1 VTSAGATPSGRRT
14 QRFVICGDN
23 LLTLRIVQ
31 ALRRQGSAVDIV
43 VVVADRTS
51 RYVPEI
57 ERSPG
62 VRLVEGGRS
71 DDDRTF
77 LAAGVRGA
85 TAVALVDREDVTN
98 IHRALRVQ
106 EIDPG
111 VRLVVRL
118 FNTRLGRRIEQILP
132 TATVLSVS
140 ETAAPSFVAQAIG
153 RNTRQHVRVPDRTF
167 VVAGRREVRDEAVV
181 CGLAA
186 NSQTGARG
194 GPRLLPDDG
203 GGPDAADYVLAVAES
218 RARATDQLS
227 RPRTE
232 RLRNVADRLLVRLR
246 GGLTRRLAR
255 ATLALI
261 GLFVLGTMAFATAG
275 GYSVGDA
282 VYLAVLD
289 SAGAAQPDTG
299 TSVAVRVI
307 QGFVTVIGIA
317 IIPLVTAVVVE
328 SAVSARVV
336 GAAPRR
342 LPRRDHVVVV
352 GLGNVGTRIVSTL
365 RERGVPVV
373 AVERTDD
380 AVGVAAVT
388 RAGVP
393 VVLGDATR
401 ERVLREA
408 GVEEC
413 RALVA
418 VTSDDATNLQAALVG
433 RSVQRALRVVLRL
446 RDDDLAARVERSMD
460 AISRSVSYVAAPVFA
475 AALRDGQVLATIP
488 VGRRI
493 LLMAEV
499 TVGRA
504 SLMAGLT
511 VGAVVETGAVRVVG
525 VYRGAGPDAVL
536 EIPPRPRRRLKVGDR
551 LLVVATRGG
560 LGTVLERCAS
570 RSARVA
576 AGPVRSPDGSP
587 PDELPRDLADGVVT
601 P

>member
-1 VTSAGATPSGRRT
+1 MTSAGATPSGRRT
-14 QRFVICGDN
+14 QRFVICGEN

-57 ERSPG
+57 AASPG
-62 VRLVEGGRS
+62 VRVIEGGRS

-106 EIDPG
+106 EIDPD

-194 GPRLLPDDG
+194 GPRLLPDPG
-203 GGPDAADYVLAVAES
+203 TGSEAADYVLAVAES
-218 RARATDQLS
+218 RARSTDQLS

-232 RLRNVADRLLVRLR
+232 RVRNLADRLLLRLR
-246 GGLTRRLAR
+246 GSLTRRLAR
-255 ATLALI
+255 ATLALF
-261 GLFVLGTMAFATAG
+261 GLFLLGTAAFATAG
-275 GYSVGDA
+275 GYTLGDA

-299 TSVAVRVI
+299 ASVAVRVI

-328 SAVSARVV
+328 SAVSARVA
-336 GAAPRR
+336 GTGPRR
-342 LPRRDHVVVV
+342 MPRRDHVVVV
-352 GLGNVGTRIVSTL
+352 GLGNVGYRIVTTL

-373 AVERTDD
+373 AVERSDD
-380 AVGVAAVT
+380 AVGTAAAA
-388 RAGVP
+388 RAGIP

-408 GVEEC
+408 GAEEC

-433 RSVQRALRVVLRL
+433 RSVQRAVRVVLRL

-504 SLMAGLT
+504 SFLAGLT
-511 VGAVVETGAVRVVG
+511 VAAIVETGAVRVVG

-536 EIPPRPRRRLKVGDR
+536 EIPPRPHRRLKVGDR

-560 LGTVLERCAS
+560 LGTVLERSAS
-570 RSARVA
+570 RSVRVTA
-576 AGPVRSPDGSP
+576 EPEPLPELP
-587 PDELPRDLADGVVT
+587 PDELPRDLADGMLT

>member
-1 VTSAGATPSGRRT
+1 MTTAGATPSGRRT

-23 LLTLRIVQ
+23 MLTLRIVE
-31 ALRRQGSAVDIV
+31 ALRRQGSTASEIV
-43 VVVADRTS
+43 VVVADRTN
-51 RYVPEI
+51 RYVPLI
-57 ERSPG
+57 EAAAG
-62 VRLVEGGRS
+62 VRVVEGGRS

-140 ETAAPSFVAQAIG
+140 ETAAPSFVNQAIG

-167 VVAGRREVRDEAVV
+167 VVAGRREVRGEAVV

-186 NSQTGARG
+186 NSQLGARG
-194 GPRLLPDDG
+194 GPSLLPDAAG
-203 GGPDAADYVLAVAES
+203 AADFVLAVAEN

-232 RLRNVADRLLVRLR
+232 RVRNAVDRLVLRLR
-246 GGLTRRLAR
+246 GTLTRRLAR
-255 ATLALI
+255 ATLALV
-261 GLFVLGTMAFATAG
+261 GLFILGTVAFATAG
-275 GYSVGDA
+275 GFGLGDA
-282 VYLAVLD
+282 IYLAVLD

-299 TSVAVRVI
+299 ASVAVRVI
-307 QGFVTVIGIA
+307 QGFVTVVGIA

-328 SAVSARVV
+328 SAVSGRVV
-336 GAAPRR
+336 GVAPRR
-342 LPRRDHVVVV
+342 MPRRDHVVVV
-352 GLGNVGTRIVSTL
+352 GLGNVGTRIVTTL
-365 RERGVPVV
+365 RDRGVPVV
-373 AVERTDD
+373 AVERNDD
-380 AVGVAAVT
+380 TAGASTAA

-408 GVEEC
+408 GAEEC

-433 RSVQRALRVVLRL
+433 RSVQRSVRVVLRL
-446 RDDDLAARVERSMD
+446 RDDDLAARVGRSMD

-504 SLMAGLT
+504 SFMAGLP
-511 VGAVVETGAVRVVG
+511 VGALVETGAVRVVG

-536 EIPPRPRRRLKVGDR
+536 ELPPRPRRRLKVGDR

-570 RSARVA
+570 RSVRVGTA
-576 AGPVRSPDGSP
+576 PSAPRAV
-587 PDELPRDLADGVVT
+587 LPQDRADGMLA

>member
-14 QRFVICGDN
+14 QRYVICGDN
-23 LLTLRIVQ
+23 LLTLRIVE
-31 ALRRQGSAVDIV
+31 ALRRQGSLASEIV
-43 VVVADRTS
+43 VVVADRS
-51 RYVPEI
+51 NRYVPMI
-57 ERSPG
+57 EAAAG
-62 VRLVEGGRS
+62 VRVVEGGRS

-77 LAAGVRGA
+77 LDAGVRGA

-106 EIDPG
+106 EIDPD

-140 ETAAPSFVAQAIG
+140 ETAAPSFVNQAIG

-167 VVAGRREVRDEAVV
+167 VVAGRREVRGEAVV

-186 NSQTGARG
+186 NSQLGARG
-194 GPRLLPDDG
+194 GPRLLPD
-203 GGPDAADYVLAVAES
+203 AAAGADFVLAVAEN

-232 RLRNVADRLLVRLR
+232 RLRNAVGRVVLRLR
-246 GGLTRRLAR
+246 GTLTRRLAR
-255 ATLALI
+255 ATLAL
-261 GLFVLGTMAFATAG
+261 GALFIAGTVAFATAG
-275 GYSVGDA
+275 GYGLGNA
-282 VYLAVLD
+282 IYLAVLD

-299 TSVAVRVI
+299 ASTAVQVI
-307 QGFVTVIGIA
+307 QGFITVVGIA

-328 SAVSARVV
+328 SAVSVRVI
-336 GAAPRR
+336 GATPRR
-342 LPRRDHVVVV
+342 MPRRDHVVVV
-352 GLGNVGTRIVSTL
+352 GLGNVGTRIVTTL

-373 AVERTDD
+373 AVERSDD
-380 AVGVAAVT
+380 AVGASAAA

-393 VVLGDATR
+393 LVLGDATR

-408 GVEEC
+408 GAETC

-418 VTSDDATNLQAALVG
+418 VTSDDATNLQAALIG
-433 RSVQRALRVVLRL
+433 RSVQRSVRVVLRL

-504 SLMAGLT
+504 SLMAGLP
-511 VGAVVETGAVRVVG
+511 VGALDEAGVARVVG

-536 EIPPRPRRRLKVGDR
+536 EMPPRPRRRLKVGDR

-570 RSARVA
+570 RSVRVGA
-576 AGPVRSPDGSP
+576 CGS
-587 PDELPRDLADGVVT
+587 
-601 P
+601 

>member
-1 VTSAGATPSGRRT
+1 MTSAGATPSGRRT

-23 LLTLRIVQ
+23 LLTLRIVE
-31 ALRRQGSAVDIV
+31 ALRRQGSAAVDIV
-43 VVVADRTS
+43 VVVADRAS
-51 RYVPEI
+51 RYVPQI
-57 ERSPG
+57 EDAG
-62 VRLVEGGRS
+62 VRVLEGGSS

-106 EIDPG
+106 EIDPD

-186 NSQTGARG
+186 NSGLGARG
-194 GPRLLPDDG
+194 GPRLLPD
-203 GGPDAADYVLAVAES
+203 GGPDTADYVLAVAES
-218 RARATDQLS
+218 RARETDQLS

-232 RLRNVADRLLVRLR
+232 RVRNAVERLVVRLR
-246 GGLTRRLAR
+246 GTLTRRLAR
-255 ATLALI
+255 ATLALFL
-261 GLFVLGTMAFATAG
+261 LFVAGTLAFATAG
-275 GYSVGDA
+275 GYTLGDA

-299 TSVAVRVI
+299 ASLAVRVI
-307 QGFVTVIGIA
+307 QGFVTVVGIA

-328 SAVSARVV
+328 SAVSGRVL
-336 GAAPRR
+336 GTGPRR
-342 LPRRDHVVVV
+342 MPRRDHVVVV
-352 GLGNVGTRIVSTL
+352 GLGNVGMRIVTTL

-373 AVERTDD
+373 AVERSDE
-380 AVGVAAVT
+380 AFGAAAAA
-388 RAGVP
+388 RAGIP
-393 VVLGDATR
+393 VILGDATR

-408 GVEEC
+408 GAEQC

-433 RSVQRALRVVLRL
+433 RSVQRSVRVVLRL
-446 RDDDLAARVERSMD
+446 RDDDLAGRVERSMG

-504 SLMAGLT
+504 SFMAGLP
-511 VGAVVETGAVRVVG
+511 VGAVVEAGAVRVVG

-536 EIPPRPRRRLKVGDR
+536 ETPPRPRRRLKVGDR

-570 RSARVA
+570 RSAYDRPAV
-576 AGPVRSPDGSP
+576 PVRTP
-587 PDELPRDLADGVVT
+587 EGVLT
-601 P
+601 G

>member
-1 VTSAGATPSGRRT
+1 MTSAGATPSVRRT

-23 LLTLRIVQ
+23 LLTLRIVE
-31 ALRRQGSAVDIV
+31 ALRRQGSTASEIV
-43 VVVADRTS
+43 VVVADRTN
-51 RYVPEI
+51 RYVPMI
-57 ERSPG
+57 EAAAG
-62 VRLVEGGRS
+62 VRVVEGGRS

-106 EIDPG
+106 EIDPD

-140 ETAAPSFVAQAIG
+140 ETAAPSFVNQAIG

-167 VVAGRREVRDEAVV
+167 VVAGRREVRGEAVV

-186 NSQTGARG
+186 NSQLGARG
-194 GPRLLPDDG
+194 GPLLLPD
-203 GGPDAADYVLAVAES
+203 AAGTADFVLAVAEN

-232 RLRNVADRLLVRLR
+232 RVRNVVDRLVLRLR
-246 GGLTRRLAR
+246 GTLTRRLAR
-255 ATLALI
+255 ATLALV
-261 GLFVLGTMAFATAG
+261 GLFILGTVAFATAG
-275 GYSVGDA
+275 GYGLGDA
-282 VYLAVLD
+282 IYLAVLD

-299 TSVAVRVI
+299 ASVAVRVI
-307 QGFVTVIGIA
+307 QGFVTVVGIA

-328 SAVSARVV
+328 SAVSGRVV
-336 GAAPRR
+336 GVAPRR
-342 LPRRDHVVVV
+342 MPRRDHVVVV
-352 GLGNVGTRIVSTL
+352 GLGNVGTRIVTTL
-365 RERGVPVV
+365 RDRGVPVV
-373 AVERTDD
+373 AVERSDD
-380 AVGVAAVT
+380 TVGASAAA

-408 GVEEC
+408 GAEDC

-433 RSVQRALRVVLRL
+433 RSVQRSVRVVLRL
-446 RDDDLAARVERSMD
+446 RDDDLAARVGRSMD

-504 SLMAGLT
+504 SFMAGLP
-511 VGAVVETGAVRVVG
+511 VGALVETGAVRVVG

-536 EIPPRPRRRLKVGDR
+536 ELPPRPRRRLKVGDR

-570 RSARVA
+570 RSVRVGTA
-576 AGPVRSPDGSP
+576 P
-587 PDELPRDLADGVVT
+587 PTPRAVLPRDRSDGMLA

>member
-1 VTSAGATPSGRRT
+1 MTTAGAAPSGRTRSGTRT
-14 QRFVICGDN
+14 ERFVICGEN
-23 LLTLRIVQ
+23 LLTLRIVE
-31 ALRRQGSAVDIV
+31 ALRRQRGDGTEIV
-43 VVVADRTS
+43 VVVADRRG
-51 RYVPEI
+51 RYVDRI
-57 ERSPG
+57 EAAPG
-62 VRLVEGGRS
+62 VRVVEGGPAG
-71 DDDRTF
+71 DDDRTL

-106 EIDPG
+106 EIDPS

-118 FNTRLGRRIEQILP
+118 FNTRLGARIEGILP

-153 RNTRQHVRVPDRTF
+153 RTTRQHVRLAGRTF
-167 VVAGRREVRDEAVV
+167 VVAGRREVDDGTVL

-186 NSQTGARG
+186 NSQTGAAG
-194 GPRLLPDDG
+194 GPRLLPDEDTD
-203 GGPDAADYVLAVAES
+203 PADYVLALAVS
-218 RARATDQLS
+218 RAQVTDQLH

-232 RLRNVADRLLVRLR
+232 RVRNLLDRVVVRVR
-246 GGLTRRLAR
+246 GTLTRRLAR
-255 ATLALI
+255 ATLALFL
-261 GLFVLGTMAFATAG
+261 LFVAGTVAFATAG
-275 GYSVGDA
+275 GYSLGDA
-282 VYLAVLD
+282 IYLAVLD
-289 SAGAAQPDTG
+289 SAGAAQPDTSA
-299 TSVAVRVI
+299 SVAVRVI
-307 QGFVTVIGIA
+307 QAFVTVVGIA

-328 SAVSARVV
+328 SAVSARTV
-336 GAAPRR
+336 GGPVRR
-342 LPRRDHVVVV
+342 MPRRDHVVVV
-352 GLGNVGTRIVSTL
+352 GLGNVGLRIVTTL

-373 AVERTDD
+373 GVEREEDT
-380 AVGVAAVT
+380 AGAAAAA

-408 GVEEC
+408 GAEEA

-418 VTSDDATNLQAALVG
+418 VTSDDATNLQAALTA
-433 RSVQRALRVVLRL
+433 RSVQRAVRVVLRL

-504 SLMAGLT
+504 SLMTGLPVAVLTEAGQ
-511 VGAVVETGAVRVVG
+511 VRVVG
-525 VYRGAGPDAVL
+525 VFRGAGPEAVL
-536 EIPPRPRRRLKVGDR
+536 EMPPRPRRALKVGDR
-551 LLVVATRGG
+551 LVVVATRGG
-560 LGTVLERCAS
+560 LGTVLERC
-570 RSARVA
+570 SARSVVA
-576 AGPVRSPDGSP
+576 
-587 PDELPRDLADGVVT
+587 LPGHPEHA
-601 P
+601 

>member
-1 VTSAGATPSGRRT
+1 MTTVGAAPSGRTRSGTRT
-14 QRFVICGDN
+14 ERFVICGEN
-23 LLTLRIVQ
+23 LLTLRIVE
-31 ALRRQGSAVDIV
+31 ALRRQRGDGTEIV
-43 VVVADRTS
+43 VVVADRAG
-51 RYVPEI
+51 RYVDRI
-57 ERSPG
+57 AAAPG
-62 VRLVEGGRS
+62 VRVVEGGRS
-71 DDDRTF
+71 DDDAML

-106 EIDPG
+106 EIDPS

-118 FNTRLGRRIEQILP
+118 FNTRLGARIEGILP

-153 RNTRQHVRVPDRTF
+153 RNTRQHVRLADRTF
-167 VVAGRREVRDEAVV
+167 VVAGRREVGDETVL

-186 NSQTGARG
+186 NSQTGAAG
-194 GPRLLPDDG
+194 GPRLLPDESDD
-203 GGPDAADYVLAVAES
+203 PADYVLALAVS
-218 RARATDQLS
+218 RARVTDQLS

-232 RLRNVADRLLVRLR
+232 RVRNLVDRAVARVR
-246 GGLTRRLAR
+246 GTLTRRLAR
-255 ATLALI
+255 AALALVL
-261 GLFVLGTMAFATAG
+261 LFVAGTVAFATAG
-275 GYSVGDA
+275 GYSLGDA
-282 VYLAVLD
+282 IYLAVLD
-289 SAGAAQPDTG
+289 SAGAAQPDTQA
-299 TSVAVRVI
+299 SVAVRVI
-307 QGFVTVIGIA
+307 QAFVTVVGIA

-328 SAVSARVV
+328 SAVSARTA
-336 GAAPRR
+336 GGPLRR
-342 LPRRDHVVVV
+342 VPRRDHVVVV
-352 GLGNVGTRIVSTL
+352 GLGNVGLRIVTTL

-373 AVERTDD
+373 GVERGDD
-380 AVGVAAVT
+380 TAGAAAAA

-393 VVLGDATR
+393 VVFGDATR

-408 GVEEC
+408 GAEEA

-418 VTSDDATNLQAALVG
+418 VTSDDATNLQAALVA
-433 RSVQRALRVVLRL
+433 RSVQRAVRVVLRL

-504 SLMAGLT
+504 SLMTGLPVAVLVEAGQ
-511 VGAVVETGAVRVVG
+511 VRVIG
-525 VYRGAGPDAVL
+525 VFRGAGPDAVL
-536 EIPPRPRRRLKVGDR
+536 ELPPRPRRGLKVGDR

-570 RSARVA
+570 RSAA
-576 AGPVRSPDGSP
+576 AG
-587 PDELPRDLADGVVT
+587 
-601 P
+601 

>member
-1 VTSAGATPSGRRT
+1 
-14 QRFVICGDN
+14 VICGEN

-57 ERSPG
+57 AASPG
-62 VRLVEGGRS
+62 VRVVEGGRS

-106 EIDPG
+106 EIDPE

-194 GPRLLPDDG
+194 GPRLLPDG
-203 GGPDAADYVLAVAES
+203 SGPETADYVLAVAES
-218 RARATDQLS
+218 RARTTDQLS
-227 RPRTE
+227 RPRSE
-232 RLRNVADRLLVRLR
+232 RVRNVTDRLLVRLR
-246 GGLTRRLAR
+246 GSLTRRLAR
-255 ATLALI
+255 ATLALV
-261 GLFVLGTMAFATAG
+261 GLFVLGTVAFATAG
-275 GYSVGDA
+275 GFTLGDA

-299 TSVAVRVI
+299 TSIAVRVI

-336 GAAPRR
+336 GTGPRR
-342 LPRRDHVVVV
+342 MPRRDHVVVV
-352 GLGNVGTRIVSTL
+352 GLGNVGFRIVTTL
-365 RERGVPVV
+365 RDRGVPVV
-373 AVERTDD
+373 AVERSDD
-380 AVGVAAVT
+380 AVGTTAAA
-388 RAGVP
+388 RAGIP

-408 GVEEC
+408 GAEEC

-433 RSVQRALRVVLRL
+433 RSVQRAVRVVLRL

-504 SLMAGLT
+504 SFMAGLT
-511 VGAVVETGAVRVVG
+511 VGAIVETGAVRVVG

-560 LGTVLERCAS
+560 FGTVLERCAS
-570 RSARVA
+570 RSVRA
-576 AGPVRSPDGSP
+576 APDPVRPPDEPTSDEP
-587 PDELPRDLADGVVT
+587 TSDELPRDLTDGMLS

>member
-1 VTSAGATPSGRRT
+1 VTSAGATPSGRRA
-14 QRFVICGDN
+14 QRFVICGEN

-43 VVVADRTS
+43 VVVADRAS

-57 ERSPG
+57 AASPG
-62 VRLVEGGRS
+62 VRVVEGGRS

-106 EIDPG
+106 EIDPE

-181 CGLAA
+181 CELAA

-194 GPRLLPDDG
+194 GPRLLPDG
-203 GGPDAADYVLAVAES
+203 SGPETADYVLAVAES
-218 RARATDQLS
+218 RARTTDQLS
-227 RPRTE
+227 RPRSE
-232 RLRNVADRLLVRLR
+232 RVRNVTDRLLVRLR
-246 GGLTRRLAR
+246 GSLTRRLAR
-255 ATLALI
+255 ATLALF
-261 GLFVLGTMAFATAG
+261 GLFVLGAVAFATAG
-275 GYSVGDA
+275 GYTLGDA

-299 TSVAVRVI
+299 TSVAVRLI

-336 GAAPRR
+336 GAGPRR
-342 LPRRDHVVVV
+342 MPRRDHVVVV
-352 GLGNVGTRIVSTL
+352 GLGNVGFRIVTTL

-373 AVERTDD
+373 AVERSDN
-380 AVGVAAVT
+380 AVGVAPAT
-388 RAGVP
+388 RAGIP

-433 RSVQRALRVVLRL
+433 RSVQRAVRVVLRL

-504 SLMAGLT
+504 SFMAGLT
-511 VGAVVETGAVRVVG
+511 VRALVETGAVRIVG

-536 EIPPRPRRRLKVGDR
+536 EIPPRPHRHLKVGDR
-551 LLVVATRGG
+551 LLVIATRGG

-570 RSARVA
+570 RS
-576 AGPVRSPDGSP
+576 VRA
-587 PDELPRDLADGVVT
+587 LRAM
-601 P
+601 

>member
-1 VTSAGATPSGRRT
+1 MTRAGGSPSGRRL

-23 LLTLRIVQ
+23 LLTLRIVE
-31 ALRRQGSAVDIV
+31 ALRRQGSSAVDIV
-43 VVVADRTS
+43 VVVADRAS
-51 RYVPEI
+51 RYVPQI
-57 ERSPG
+57 EDSPG
-62 VRLVEGGRS
+62 VRVLEGGRS

-106 EIDPG
+106 EIDPD

-140 ETAAPSFVAQAIG
+140 ETAAPTFVAQAIG

-186 NSQTGARG
+186 NSQLGARD

-203 GGPDAADYVLAVAES
+203 TGPDAADYVLAVAES

-227 RPRTE
+227 RPRSE
-232 RLRNVADRLLVRLR
+232 RIRNVVDRLVVRLR
-246 GGLTRRLAR
+246 GTLTRRLAR
-255 ATLALI
+255 ATLALFLVFI
-261 GLFVLGTMAFATAG
+261 AGTVAFATAG
-275 GYSVGDA
+275 GYTLGDA

-328 SAVSARVV
+328 SAVTSRVV

-342 LPRRDHVVVV
+342 MPRRDHVVVV

-373 AVERTDD
+373 AVERSED
-380 AVGVAAVT
+380 AVGVAAAT
-388 RAGVP
+388 RAGLP
-393 VVLGDATR
+393 VIVGDATR

-408 GVEEC
+408 GVDELSRAGRRDQRRRHQPAGRPG
-413 RALVA
+413 RALG
-418 VTSDDATNLQAALVG
+418 AASGAG
-433 RSVQRALRVVLRL
+433 RAA
-446 RDDDLAARVERSMD
+446 AARR
-460 AISRSVSYVAAPVFA
+460 
-475 AALRDGQVLATIP
+475 
-488 VGRRI
+488 
-493 LLMAEV
+493 
-499 TVGRA
+499 
-504 SLMAGLT
+504 
-511 VGAVVETGAVRVVG
+511 
-525 VYRGAGPDAVL
+525 
-536 EIPPRPRRRLKVGDR
+536 RPRR
-551 LLVVATRGG
+551 
-560 LGTVLERCAS
+560 S
-570 RSARVA
+570 RRAQH
-576 AGPVRSPDGSP
+576 G
-587 PDELPRDLADGVVT
+587 RDLAQRLLRGRAGVRGG
-601 P
+601 PARRPGARDDPRRAPDPAAWPR

>member
-1 VTSAGATPSGRRT
+1 VTTVGAAPSGRTRSGTRT
-14 QRFVICGDN
+14 ERFVICGEN
-23 LLTLRIVQ
+23 LLTLRIVE
-31 ALRRQGSAVDIV
+31 ALRRQRGDGTEIV
-43 VVVADRTS
+43 VVVADRAG
-51 RYVPEI
+51 RYVDRI
-57 ERSPG
+57 AAAPG
-62 VRLVEGGRS
+62 VRVVEGGRS
-71 DDDRTF
+71 DDDRTL

-106 EIDPG
+106 EIDPS

-118 FNTRLGRRIEQILP
+118 FNTRLGARIEGILP

-153 RNTRQHVRVPDRTF
+153 RNTRQHVRLADRTF
-167 VVAGRREVRDEAVV
+167 VVAGRREVGDETVL

-186 NSQTGARG
+186 NSQTGAAG
-194 GPRLLPDDG
+194 GPRLLPDETGEHAD
-203 GGPDAADYVLAVAES
+203 PADYVLALAVS
-218 RARATDQLS
+218 RARVTDQLS

-232 RLRNVADRLLVRLR
+232 RVRNLLDRVVARVR
-246 GGLTRRLAR
+246 GTLTRRLAR
-255 ATLALI
+255 ATLALFL
-261 GLFVLGTMAFATAG
+261 LFVAGTIAFATAG
-275 GYSVGDA
+275 GYSLGDA
-282 VYLAVLD
+282 IYLAVLD
-289 SAGAAQPDTG
+289 SAGAAQPDTQA
-299 TSVAVRVI
+299 SVAVRVI
-307 QGFVTVIGIA
+307 QAFVTVVGIA

-328 SAVSARVV
+328 SAVSARTT
-336 GAAPRR
+336 GGTTRR
-342 LPRRDHVVVV
+342 MPRRDHVVVV
-352 GLGNVGTRIVSTL
+352 GLGNVGLRIVTTL

-373 AVERTDD
+373 GVEREDD
-380 AVGVAAVT
+380 TAGAAAAA

-393 VVLGDATR
+393 VVFGDATR

-408 GVEEC
+408 GAEEA

-418 VTSDDATNLQAALVG
+418 VTSDDATNLQAALVA
-433 RSVQRALRVVLRL
+433 RSVQRAVRVVLRL

-504 SLMAGLT
+504 SLMTGLPVAVLVEAGQ
-511 VGAVVETGAVRVVG
+511 VRVVG
-525 VYRGAGPDAVL
+525 VFRGAGPDAVL
-536 EIPPRPRRRLKVGDR
+536 EMPPRPHRALKVGDR

-560 LGTVLERCAS
+560 LGTVLERCAP
-570 RSARVA
+570 RSVVA
-576 AGPVRSPDGSP
+576 G
-587 PDELPRDLADGVVT
+587 
-601 P
+601 

>member
-14 QRFVICGDN
+14 QRYVICGDN
-23 LLTLRIVQ
+23 LLTLRIVE
-31 ALRRQGSAVDIV
+31 ALRRQGSLASEIV
-43 VVVADRTS
+43 VVVADRS
-51 RYVPEI
+51 NRYVPMI
-57 ERSPG
+57 EAAAG
-62 VRLVEGGRS
+62 VRVVEGGRS

-77 LAAGVRGA
+77 LDAGVRGA

-106 EIDPG
+106 EIDPD

-140 ETAAPSFVAQAIG
+140 ETAAPSFVNQAIG

-167 VVAGRREVRDEAVV
+167 VVAGRREVRGEAVV

-186 NSQTGARG
+186 NSQLGARG
-194 GPRLLPDDG
+194 GPRLLPD
-203 GGPDAADYVLAVAES
+203 AAAGADFVLAVAEN

-232 RLRNVADRLLVRLR
+232 RLRNAVGRVVLRLR
-246 GGLTRRLAR
+246 GTLTRRLAR
-255 ATLALI
+255 ATLAL
-261 GLFVLGTMAFATAG
+261 GALFIAGTVAFATAG
-275 GYSVGDA
+275 GYGLGNA
-282 VYLAVLD
+282 IYLAVLD

-299 TSVAVRVI
+299 ASTAVQVI
-307 QGFVTVIGIA
+307 QGFITVVGIA

-328 SAVSARVV
+328 SAVSVRVI
-336 GAAPRR
+336 GATPRR
-342 LPRRDHVVVV
+342 MPRRDHVVVV
-352 GLGNVGTRIVSTL
+352 GLGNVGTRIVTTL

-373 AVERTDD
+373 AVERSDD
-380 AVGVAAVT
+380 AVGASAAA

-393 VVLGDATR
+393 LVLGDATR

-408 GVEEC
+408 GAETC

-418 VTSDDATNLQAALVG
+418 VTSDDATNLQAALIG
-433 RSVQRALRVVLRL
+433 RSVQRSVRVVLRL

-504 SLMAGLT
+504 SLMAGLP
-511 VGAVVETGAVRVVG
+511 VGALDEAGVARVVG

-536 EIPPRPRRRLKVGDR
+536 EMPPRPRRRLKVGDR

-570 RSARVA
+570 RAVRVGA
-576 AGPVRSPDGSP
+576 CGS
-587 PDELPRDLADGVVT
+587 
-601 P
+601 

>member
-1 VTSAGATPSGRRT
+1 
-14 QRFVICGDN
+14 VICGDN
-23 LLTLRIVQ
+23 LLTLRIVE
-31 ALRRQGSAVDIV
+31 ALRRQGSAAVDIV
-43 VVVADRTS
+43 VVVTDRAG
-51 RYVPEI
+51 RYVPQI
-57 ERSPG
+57 EDAG
-62 VRLVEGGRS
+62 VRVLEGGSS

-106 EIDPG
+106 EIDPD

-153 RNTRQHVRVPDRTF
+153 RNTRQHVRVPERTF
-167 VVAGRREVRDEAVV
+167 VVAGRREVRGEAVL

-186 NSQTGARG
+186 NSGVGARG
-194 GPRLLPDDG
+194 GPRLLPD
-203 GGPDAADYVLAVAES
+203 GGPEAADLVLAVAES
-218 RARATDQLS
+218 RARETDQLS

-232 RLRNVADRLLVRLR
+232 RIRNAVERVLVRLR
-246 GGLTRRLAR
+246 GTLTRRLAR
-255 ATLALI
+255 ATLALVL
-261 GLFVLGTMAFATAG
+261 LFIAGTLAFATAG
-275 GYSVGDA
+275 GYNLGDA

-307 QGFVTVIGIA
+307 QGFVTVVGIA

-328 SAVSARVV
+328 SAVSGRVL
-336 GAAPRR
+336 GTAPRR
-342 LPRRDHVVVV
+342 MPRRDHVVVV
-352 GLGNVGTRIVSTL
+352 GLGNVGMRIVTTL

-373 AVERTDD
+373 AVERSEE
-380 AVGVAAVT
+380 AVGAAAAA

-393 VVLGDATR
+393 VILGDATR

-408 GVEEC
+408 GAEQC

-433 RSVQRALRVVLRL
+433 RSVQRSVRVVLRL
-446 RDDDLAARVERSMD
+446 RDDDLAGRVERSMD

-504 SLMAGLT
+504 SFMAGLP
-511 VGAVVETGAVRVVG
+511 VGGVVEAGAVRVVG
-525 VYRGAGPDAVL
+525 VYRGARPDAVL
-536 EIPPRPRRRLKVGDR
+536 ETPPRPRRRLKVGDR

-570 RSARVA
+570 RSVYDRPAAPARA
-576 AGPVRSPDGSP
+576 REGILTA
-587 PDELPRDLADGVVT
+587 
-601 P
+601 

>member
-57 ERSPG
+57 ENSPG
-62 VRLVEGGRS
+62 VRLVEGGPA

-194 GPRLLPDDG
+194 GPRLLPDG
-203 GGPDAADYVLAVAES
+203 SGPETADYVLAVAES
-218 RARATDQLS
+218 RARTTDQLS
-227 RPRTE
+227 RPRSE
-232 RLRNVADRLLVRLR
+232 RVRNVTDRLLVRLR
-246 GGLTRRLAR
+246 GSLTRRLAR
-255 ATLALI
+255 ATLALF
-261 GLFVLGTMAFATAG
+261 GLFVLGAVAFATAG
-275 GYSVGDA
+275 GYTLGDA

-336 GAAPRR
+336 GAGPRR
-342 LPRRDHVVVV
+342 MPRRDHVVVV
-352 GLGNVGTRIVSTL
+352 GLGNVGFRIVTTL

-373 AVERTDD
+373 AVERSDD
-380 AVGVAAVT
+380 AVGVAPAT
-388 RAGVP
+388 RAGIP

-408 GVEEC
+408 GVEQC

-433 RSVQRALRVVLRL
+433 RSVQRAVRVVLRL

-504 SLMAGLT
+504 SFMAGLT
-511 VGAVVETGAVRVVG
+511 VRALVETGAVRIVG

-536 EIPPRPRRRLKVGDR
+536 EIPPRPHRHLKVGDR
-551 LLVVATRGG
+551 LLVIATRGG

-570 RSARVA
+570 RALRA
-576 AGPVRSPDGSP
+576 M
-587 PDELPRDLADGVVT
+587 
-601 P
+601 

>member
-1 VTSAGATPSGRRT
+1 
-14 QRFVICGDN
+14 VICGDN

-62 VRLVEGGRS
+62 VRLVEGGPA

-194 GPRLLPDDG
+194 GPRLLPDG
-203 GGPDAADYVLAVAES
+203 HGPETADYVLAVAES
-218 RARATDQLS
+218 RARTTDQLS
-227 RPRTE
+227 RPRSE
-232 RLRNVADRLLVRLR
+232 RVRNVADRLLVRLR
-246 GGLTRRLAR
+246 GSLTRRLAR
-255 ATLALI
+255 ATLALFL
-261 GLFVLGTMAFATAG
+261 LFVLGAVAFATAG
-275 GYSVGDA
+275 GYSLGDA

-299 TSVAVRVI
+299 TSIAVRVI

-336 GAAPRR
+336 GAGPRR
-342 LPRRDHVVVV
+342 MPRRDHVVVV
-352 GLGNVGTRIVSTL
+352 GLGNVGFRIVTTL

-373 AVERTDD
+373 AVERSDD
-380 AVGVAAVT
+380 AVGVAPAM
-388 RAGVP
+388 RAGIP

-418 VTSDDATNLQAALVG
+418 VTSDDAINLQAALVG
-433 RSVQRALRVVLRL
+433 RSVQRAVRVVLRL

-488 VGRRI
+488 VGRRV

-504 SLMAGLT
+504 SFMAGLT
-511 VGAVVETGAVRVVG
+511 VRALVETGVVRVVG

-536 EIPPRPRRRLKVGDR
+536 EIPPRPYRRLKVGDR
-551 LLVVATRGG
+551 LLVMATRGG

-570 RSARVA
+570 RALRA
-576 AGPVRSPDGSP
+576 M
-587 PDELPRDLADGVVT
+587 
-601 P
+601 

>member
-1 VTSAGATPSGRRT
+1 VTSAGATPSGRRS

-51 RYVPEI
+51 RYVPELA
-57 ERSPG
+57 RSPG
-62 VRLVEGGRS
+62 VRLVEGGPA

-194 GPRLLPDDG
+194 GPRLLPDG
-203 GGPDAADYVLAVAES
+203 HGPETADYVLAVAES
-218 RARATDQLS
+218 RARTTDQLS
-227 RPRTE
+227 RPRSE
-232 RLRNVADRLLVRLR
+232 RVRNVADRLLVRLR
-246 GGLTRRLAR
+246 GSLTRRLAR
-255 ATLALI
+255 ATLALFL
-261 GLFVLGTMAFATAG
+261 LFVLGAVAFATAG
-275 GYSVGDA
+275 GYSLGDA

-299 TSVAVRVI
+299 TSIAVRVI

-336 GAAPRR
+336 GAGPRR
-342 LPRRDHVVVV
+342 MPRRDHVVVV
-352 GLGNVGTRIVSTL
+352 GLGNVGFRIVTTL

-373 AVERTDD
+373 AVERSDD
-380 AVGVAAVT
+380 AVGVAPAM
-388 RAGVP
+388 RAGIP

-418 VTSDDATNLQAALVG
+418 VTSDDAINLQAALVG
-433 RSVQRALRVVLRL
+433 RSVQRAVRVVLRL

-488 VGRRI
+488 VGRRV

-504 SLMAGLT
+504 SFMAGLT
-511 VGAVVETGAVRVVG
+511 VRALVETGVVRVVG

-536 EIPPRPRRRLKVGDR
+536 EIPPRPYRRLKVGDR
-551 LLVVATRGG
+551 LLVMATRGG

-570 RSARVA
+570 RALRA
-576 AGPVRSPDGSP
+576 M
-587 PDELPRDLADGVVT
+587 
-601 P
+601 

>member
-1 VTSAGATPSGRRT
+1 MTSAGATPSGRRT
-14 QRFVICGDN
+14 QRYVICGDN
-23 LLTLRIVQ
+23 LLTLRMVQ
-31 ALRRQGSAVDIV
+31 ALRRQGSLTAEIV
-43 VVVADRTS
+43 VVVSDRTG
-51 RYVPEI
+51 RYVDQI
-57 ERSPG
+57 EAAG

-77 LAAGVRGA
+77 LAAGVQGA

-106 EIDPG
+106 EIDPD

-186 NSQTGARG
+186 NSQLGARG
-194 GPRLLPDDG
+194 GPRLLPDPA
-203 GGPDAADYVLAVAES
+203 GPDTADYVLAVAEN

-232 RLRNVADRLLVRLR
+232 RLRNALGRVVLRLR
-246 GGLTRRLAR
+246 GTLTRKLAQ
-255 ATLALI
+255 ATLALV
-261 GLFVLGTMAFATAG
+261 GLFILGTVAFATAG
-275 GYSVGDA
+275 GYNVGDA
-282 VYLAVLD
+282 IYLAVLD

-299 TSVAVRVI
+299 ASVAVRVI

-328 SAVSARVV
+328 SAVSGRVAGV
-336 GAAPRR
+336 APRR
-342 LPRRDHVVVV
+342 MPRRDHVVVV
-352 GLGNVGTRIVSTL
+352 GLGNVGIRIVTTL

-373 AVERTDD
+373 AVERSDD
-380 AVGVAAVT
+380 AVGASAAA

-393 VVLGDATR
+393 VILGDATR

-433 RSVQRALRVVLRL
+433 RSVQRSVRVVLRL

-504 SLMAGLT
+504 SFMAGLT
-511 VGAVVETGAVRVVG
+511 IGALVEAGSVRIVG
-525 VYRGAGPDAVL
+525 VYRGAGPEAVL
-536 EIPPRPRRRLKVGDR
+536 EMPPRPHRHLKVGDR

-570 RSARVA
+570 RSVRVGNGVADGVAGARAV
-576 AGPVRSPDGSP
+576 
-587 PDELPRDLADGVVT
+587 LPRDRVEGMLA